1 MEQNFCYLRCDT
13 VGFNMNVQMD
23 EKHNKQIG
31 SEFKNAS
38 HKQNLKSN
46 SGWWCDL

>member
-1 MEQNFCYLRCDT
+1 MEENFCYLRC

-31 SEFKNAS
+31 SELKNAS

-46 SGWWCDL
+46 SG